1 MKQFLNSCIQIT
13 IFFPQQTPLM
23 CLCVKKEKRST
34 SFTSLKTSSYCP
46 PSSLTIVFLIFF
58 AFLCFLIPTWFF
70 FIFRLHLDSKNNPKH
85 GHDFAFADIAIIMV
99 FQRFKAILWITILI
113 YIYIKKIKKNG
124 IFFVLFSD
132 SKVQIDSDKV
142 SLIYTTQVINNHIYI
157 YDIIYPVTCESVLQ
171 IIKLEITI
179 IKVSELQIP
188 TSIQNCKKK

>member
-1 MKQFLNSCIQIT
+1 MNNNSDLYIH
-13 IFFPQQTPLM
+13 
-23 CLCVKKEKRST
+23 KE
-34 SFTSLKTSSYCP
+34 
-46 PSSLTIVFLIFF
+46 
-58 AFLCFLIPTWFF
+58 
-70 FIFRLHLDSKNNPKH
+70 D
-85 GHDFAFADIAIIMV
+85 
-99 FQRFKAILWITILI
+99 
-113 YIYIKKIKKNG
+113 KKNG